1 MMAQGWV
8 TPGTRRTGLDII
20 LNFPGVHFIMVLLEI
35 VYHVPTMTHIY
46 NIYQRP
52 KVSLVIYFIISEW
65 ILSAD
70 SLCSPVLSP
79 VEYPCPDQTQVTMDD
94 QITSL

>member
-8 TPGTRRTGLDII
+8 TPGTRRTGLDIM
-20 LNFPGVHFIMVLLEI
+20 LNFPSVHFIMVHLEI
-35 VYHVPTMTHIY
+35 VYHVPSNHDPY
-46 NIYQRP
+46 KHLP
-52 KVSLVIYFIISEW
+52 KASLVIYFIISQW

-70 SLCSPVLSP
+70 TLLCSPVLSP

>member
-46 NIYQRP
+46 TIYQR
-52 KVSLVIYFIISEW
+52 
-65 ILSAD
+65 
-70 SLCSPVLSP
+70 CH
-79 VEYPCPDQTQVTMDD
+79 
-94 QITSL
+94 